1 MTDPLAYGEG
11 LGGSAL
17 ILAGFLGVVALTQV
31 VAYVRHQIRA
41 RRNHKTTTISR
52 LAGMTRLGGTR

>member
-11 LGGSAL
+11 LGGSL
-17 ILAGFLGVVALTQV
+17 IILAGVLGVVALAQV

-41 RRNHKTTTISR
+41 KRNHKTTISR
-52 LAGMTRLGGTR
+52 LAGMSKLGGTR